1 MVPLCAGIA
10 MLEFTGKHGS
20 TDCPSSQTRSITDML
35 DPVLTESNPRVQSGT
50 PMVTIILNI
59 GTPNRTKKRKKS
71 LSETVLEE

>member
-1 MVPLCAGIA
+1 
-10 MLEFTGKHGS
+10 
-20 TDCPSSQTRSITDML
+20 ML